1 MTNHTAHSPDR
12 TTDTPLIV
20 CENLVKIYKIAD
32 LEVVALQGLDLDVAQ
47 GEMLG
52 IVGAS
57 GSGKSTLLNILGGLD
72 RPSAGRVTVDGR
84 DLLKLSEGA
93 LDRYRRTQVGFVW
106 QQVAR
111 NLISYLSARD
121 NVELPM
127 TVAGVG
133 LRQKR
138 KRSRELLEMVGLWEH
153 RHHRLAQ
160 LSGGQQQRVAIAVA
174 LANRPALLLG
184 DEPTGEVDSAT
195 AHSLLDLFR
204 ELNRA
209 YGLTTIIV
217 THDPEIARRVDRVV
231 AIRDGKTST
240 ETIRRV
246 SQLEQVMAGE
256 RPPDAAALFDAAE
269 TGTGQEEAF
278 HEYVVLDSA
287 GRLQVPREY
296 LEQFDIG
303 DRATLETTA
312 DGILI
317 RPVASREIAG
327 REIVGREIAGRES
340 AVAPLPAGLDAEEPP
355 APRRR
360 GVPGWWRRK
369 RKGSNG
375 PKEVGR

>member
-1 MTNHTAHSPDR
+1 MTTE
-12 TTDTPLIV
+12 PLII
-20 CENLVKIYKIAD
+20 CENLVKIYKVAD
-32 LEVVALQGLDLDVAQ
+32 LEVVALQGLELAVAR

-111 NLISYLSARD
+111 NLIPYLSARA

-133 LRQKR
+133 LVEKR
-138 KRSRELLEMVGLWEH
+138 RRSRELLERVGLWEH
-153 RHHRLAQ
+153 RRHRLAQ

-174 LANRPALLLG
+174 LANQPALLLG

-195 AHSLLDLFR
+195 AQGLQDLFHD
-204 ELNRA
+204 LNTDL
-209 YGLTTIIV
+209 GLTTIIV
-217 THDPEIARRVDRVV
+217 THDPQIARRVDRVV

-246 SQLEQVMAGE
+246 SQLERAMVGE
-256 RPPDAAALFDAAE
+256 RPATEGAE
-269 TGTGQEEAF
+269 QEQVAYQEF
-278 HEYVVLDSA
+278 VVLDSA

-296 LEQFDIG
+296 REQMGIG
-303 DRATLETTA
+303 NRVTLELTEE
-312 DGILI
+312 GILI
-317 RPVASREIAG
+317 RPVAG
-327 REIVGREIAGRES
+327 RA
-340 AVAPLPAGLDAEEPP
+340 AVAAPLLAGLEEEPP

-360 GVPGWWRRK
+360 GLRGWWARRK
-369 RKGSNG
+369 RTR
-375 PKEVGR
+375 ERERDQEE